1 MIFKLNDNDILF
13 PNTSLAEEDG
23 LLAIGGDL
31 STQRLLAAYSQGIFP
46 WFSDDEPICWY
57 APHERCVI
65 FPEKVFVSKTMQQT
79 INRKLFTITKNTAFE
94 GVIKHCAAIERKEQD
109 GTWIT
114 NEMENAYIKLHQ
126 LGIAKSV
133 EVWQENELVGGL
145 YGLEINNIFCG
156 ESMFSKVS
164 NASKA
169 ALIWLCKENNY
180 SLIDCQLRTAHLTS
194 MGAEMIPQKDYL
206 IKLRFKI

>member
-1 MIFKLNDNDILF
+1 MIFQLNDNDILF
-13 PNTSLAEEDG
+13 PNTALAEEDG

-31 STQRLLAAYSQGIFP
+31 SIERLLAAYTQGIFP
-46 WFSDDEPICWY
+46 WFSNDEPICWY

-65 FPEKVFVSKTMQQT
+65 FPETIVVSKTMQQT
-79 INRKLFTITKNTAFE
+79 INKKLFTITTNTVFE
-94 GVIKHCAAIERKEQD
+94 DVIKHCAAIKRKEQD

-133 EVWQENELVGGL
+133 EVWQNDKLVGGL

-180 SLIDCQLRTAHLTS
+180 ALIDCQLRTEHLIS
-194 MGAEMIPQKDYL
+194 MGAEMIASKMYL
-206 IKLRFKI
+206 NILHNKS